1 MIIEPAGR
9 RVTEAEVA
17 LAVIAFLRT
26 RSYGEAD
33 FNAIFFNLP
42 KYIKLSTADR
52 EVSHSRGTE
61 QKWFANVRNIGAHA
75 DQPGNAIYEGLLVKR
90 RGGGYQLASKV
101 KKPAEVKKPTDTMGP
116 IGYPW

>member
-1 MIIEPAGR
+1 MTIEPAGL
-9 RVTEAEVA
+9 RVTEAEVS

-26 RSYGEAD
+26 CSYGEAD
-33 FNAIFFNLP
+33 FNTIRFNLP
-42 KYIKLSTADR
+42 KFIKLSTADR
-52 EVSHSRGTE
+52 EVSHSRAPE
-61 QKWFANVRNIGAHA
+61 PKWFGIVRNIGAHA

-101 KKPAEVKKPTDTMGP
+101 KKPSRYADTMGP